1 MSNSEILLEL
11 RNVTHGYSLRAGS
24 TLKVIENLN
33 IQVGYGE
40 FLGIVGPSGCGK
52 STILRIMAG
61 LIKPLS
67 GAVIFRGEV
76 LNGTTPRISL
86 MHQIPTLLP
95 WLTVRENIYLALTS
109 RRDLSEREKQL
120 KVSELLELVELSG
133 YGSAYPYELS
143 GGMRQRVAL
152 ARALVTDPDLLLLDE
167 PFSNLDPLTSLSL
180 IREIEGMWFDTT
192 LPPISVVMVSH
203 NIEEVVMLAD
213 RVIVLG
219 GGRPAKI
226 LAEVPIE
233 LPRPRNKKSEEF
245 YRLVDELFSLIS

>member
-1 MSNSEILLEL
+1 MSSPETLLEL
-11 RNVTHGYSLRAGS
+11 RNVTHGYHMRAGA
-24 TLKVIENLN
+24 TLKIIENLN
-33 IQVGYGE
+33 IQVRYGE

-67 GAVIFRGEV
+67 GTVIFRGEV
-76 LNGTTPRISL
+76 LTGTTPRISL
-86 MHQIPTLLP
+86 MHQTPPLLP
-95 WLTVRENIYLALTS
+95 WLTVGENVYLALIS
-109 RRDLSEREKQL
+109 RSDLTEEEKRLKASQL
-120 KVSELLELVELSG
+120 IELVDLAG
-133 YGSAYPYELS
+133 YESAYPHELS
-143 GGMRQRVAL
+143 GGMKQRVAL

-180 IREIEGMWFDTT
+180 SREIEYMWLEST

-213 RVIVLG
+213 RIIVLG
-219 GGRPAKI
+219 GRPARI

-233 LPRPRNKKSEEF
+233 MGRPRNKKSEEF
-245 YRLVDELFSLIS
+245 YRLVDEVFSLIS

>member
-1 MSNSEILLEL
+1 MSSSEILLEL
-11 RNVTHGYSLRAGS
+11 RNVTHGYSLRAGA
-24 TLKVIENLN
+24 TLRVIENLN
-33 IQVGYGE
+33 IQVRYGE

-67 GAVIFRGEV
+67 GVVIFRGEV
-76 LNGTTPRISL
+76 LNDTTPRISL
-86 MHQIPTLLP
+86 MHQTPTLLP
-95 WLTVRENIYLALTS
+95 WLTVRENIFLALMS
-109 RRDLSEREKQL
+109 RKDLTEQEKRL
-120 KVSELLELVELSG
+120 KVSELIELVGLSG
-133 YGSAYPYELS
+133 YDSAYPYELS

-180 IREIEGMWFDTT
+180 IRELESMWFDTT
-192 LPPISVVMVSH
+192 LPPISIVMVSH

-219 GGRPAKI
+219 GRPAMI

-233 LPRPRNKKSEEF
+233 LSRPRNKKSEEF

>member
-1 MSNSEILLEL
+1 MSNSEALLEL
-11 RNVTHGYSLRAGS
+11 RDVTHGYSLRTGA
-24 TLKVIENLN
+24 TLRVIERLN
-33 IQVGYGE
+33 IAVKYNE

-67 GAVIFRGEV
+67 GVVLFRGAV

-86 MHQIPTLLP
+86 MHQIPPLLP
-95 WLTVRENIYLALTS
+95 WLTVRENIHLALLS
-109 RRDLSEREKQL
+109 RDDLTEEEKRL
-120 KVSELLELVELSG
+120 KVSQLIDLVELTG
-133 YGSAYPYELS
+133 YDSAYPYELS
-143 GGMRQRVAL
+143 GGMKQRVAL

-180 IREIEGMWFDTT
+180 SREIEYMWLEST
-192 LPPISVVMVSH
+192 LPPVSVVMVSH

-219 GGRPAKI
+219 SRPAKI
-226 LAEVPIE
+226 LAEVPVE
-233 LPRPRNKKSEEF
+233 MQRPRNKKSEEF
-245 YRLVDELFSLIS
+245 YQLVDQVFSLIS

>member
-1 MSNSEILLEL
+1 MSSSETLLEL
-11 RNVTHGYSLRAGS
+11 RGVSHGYIFRAGS
-24 TLKVIENLN
+24 TIKVVENLN
-33 IQVGYGE
+33 ISVGYDE

-67 GAVIFRGEV
+67 GTVIFRGLT

-86 MHQIPTLLP
+86 MHQNPALLP
-95 WLTVRENIYLALTS
+95 WLTVSENIRLALIS
-109 RRDLSEREKQL
+109 RRDLSEEEKEL
-120 KVSELLELVELSG
+120 KVQQLLELVELAG
-133 YGSAYPYELS
+133 YDSVYPYELS

-152 ARALVTDPDLLLLDE
+152 ARALVTEPDVLLLDE

-180 IREIEGMWFDTT
+180 AREIEYMWLDAT

-203 NIEEVVMLAD
+203 NIEEVVMLCD
-213 RVIVLG
+213 RVIIL

-226 LAEVPIE
+226 LAEVKVE
-233 LPRPRNKKSEEF
+233 LERPRNKKSPEF
-245 YRLVDELFSLIS
+245 YRIVDEVFSLIS

>member
-1 MSNSEILLEL
+1 MNKSEALLEL
-11 RNVTHGYSLRAGS
+11 RDVSHGYSLRAGA
-24 TLKVIENLN
+24 TLRVIENLSLEVRFN
-33 IQVGYGE
+33 E

-67 GAVIFRGEV
+67 GVVTFRGSI

-86 MHQIPTLLP
+86 MHQIPPLLP
-95 WLTVRENIYLALTS
+95 WLTVRENIALALIA
-109 RRDLSEREKQL
+109 RDDLTEEEKRL
-120 KVSELLELVELSG
+120 KVTQFLELVELTG
-133 YGSAYPYELS
+133 YDSAYPYELS
-143 GGMRQRVAL
+143 GGMKQRVAL

-180 IREIEGMWFDTT
+180 SREIEYMWLEST

-213 RVIVLG
+213 RIIVLG
-219 GGRPAKI
+219 SRPARI

-233 LPRPRNKKSEEF
+233 MQRPRNKKSEEF
-245 YRLVDELFSLIS
+245 YRLVDEVFSLIS

>member
-33 IQVGYGE
+33 IQVRYGE

-67 GAVIFRGEV
+67 GTVIFRGEV

-86 MHQIPTLLP
+86 MHQTPTLLP
-95 WLTVRENIYLALTS
+95 WLTVKENIYLALMA
-109 RRDLSEREKQL
+109 RKDLTEREKQL

-133 YGSAYPYELS
+133 YESAYPYELS

-180 IREIEGMWFDTT
+180 IRELEGMWFDTT

-219 GGRPAKI
+219 GRPARI

-233 LPRPRNKKSEEF
+233 LSRPRNKKSEEF
-245 YRLVDELFSLIS
+245 YRLVDEIFSLIS

>member
-11 RNVTHGYSLRAGS
+11 RNVTHGYSLRSGS
-24 TLKVIENLN
+24 TLKVLDNLN
-33 IQVGYGE
+33 IQVRYNE

-67 GAVIFRGEV
+67 GVVIFRGEV

-86 MHQIPTLLP
+86 MHQVPTLLP
-95 WLTVRENIYLALTS
+95 WLTVRENIYLALMS
-109 RRDLSEREKQL
+109 RKDLAEREKQL

-133 YGSAYPYELS
+133 YESAYPYELS

-180 IREIEGMWFDTT
+180 IRELEGMWLDTT
-192 LPPISVVMVSH
+192 LPPTSIVMVSH

-219 GGRPAKI
+219 GRPAKI

-233 LPRPRNKKSEEF
+233 LSRPRNKKSEEF

>member
-1 MSNSEILLEL
+1 MSNSEILMEL
-11 RNVTHGYSLRAGS
+11 RNVTHGYSLRSGS

-33 IQVGYGE
+33 IQVRYGE

-61 LIKPLS
+61 LVKPLS
-67 GAVIFRGEV
+67 GVVIFRGEV

-86 MHQIPTLLP
+86 MHQVPTLLP
-95 WLTVRENIYLALTS
+95 WLTVRENIYLALMS
-109 RRDLSEREKQL
+109 RKDLTERAKQL

-133 YGSAYPYELS
+133 YESAYPYELS

-180 IREIEGMWFDTT
+180 IRELEGMWFDTT
-192 LPPISVVMVSH
+192 LPPISIVMVSH

-213 RVIVLG
+213 RVVVL

-233 LPRPRNKKSEEF
+233 LSRPRNKKSEEF